1 MFDPVIRKCPQ
12 SQRRKPR
19 REAVFDSNK
28 KKEELSQKR
37 LFQAE
42 SLFDSAIRK
51 CPWSQ
56 N

>member
-1 MFDPVIRKCPQ
+1 MYESVKIHLHKGDNIMD
-12 SQRRKPR
+12 
-19 REAVFDSNK
+19 ELT
-28 KKEELSQKR
+28 KEELSQKR